1 MQCMKCWAESGRSKF
16 CRKCREIKQ
25 NAVSIVS
32 QNKWKLIKLL
42 RWDYLTP
49 EWFSKFILYTNN
61 IIRYWKIVMEYKQV
75 DTIRKFVNIINF
87 WTYIV
92 AFISILFIG
101 EIIITEL

>member
-1 MQCMKCWAESGRSKF
+1 MKCIKCGKESWRSKF
-16 CRKCREIKQ
+16 CRNCRDIKQ

-32 QNKWKLIKLL
+32 QNRWKLIRLL
-42 RWDYLTP
+42 KWDYLTP
-49 EWFSKFILYTNN
+49 EWFTKFILYTNN
-61 IIRYWKIVMEYKQV
+61 IIKYGKIVMEYKKE

-87 WTYIV
+87 WTYIT

>member
-1 MQCMKCWAESGRSKF
+1 MKCWNESGRSKF
-16 CRKCREIKQ
+16 CRKCRDIKQ

-32 QNKWKLIKLL
+32 QNKNKLIKLL

-49 EWFSKFILYTNN
+49 DWFSKFILYTNN
-61 IIRYWKIVMEYKQV
+61 IIKYWKIVMEYKQV
-75 DTIRKFVNIINF
+75 DTIRKFINIINF

-92 AFISILFIG
+92 VFISILFIG